1 MAVFSALIVGALLLR
16 RRPDVHKRLM
26 LLALIASLG
35 PAWFRFRHYFPP
47 VDNPVFVYSLLL
59 ADSLIVI
66 AALSDVLRERRVH
79 WVYLF
84 VGGAMVWVHVIEVF
98 AFDTAWFQ
106 TVADAV
112 ARPFI

>member
-1 MAVFSALIVGALLLR
+1 
-16 RRPDVHKRLM
+16 
-26 LLALIASLG
+26 
-35 PAWFRFRHYFPP
+35 
-47 VDNPVFVYSLLL
+47 
-59 ADSLIVI
+59 
-66 AALSDVLRERRVH
+66 
-79 WVYLF
+79 VYLF